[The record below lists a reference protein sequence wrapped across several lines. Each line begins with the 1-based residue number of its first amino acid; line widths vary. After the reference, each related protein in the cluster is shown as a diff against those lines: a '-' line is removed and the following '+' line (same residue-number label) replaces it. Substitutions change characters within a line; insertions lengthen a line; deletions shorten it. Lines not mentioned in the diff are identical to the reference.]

1 MLKHRLQAT
10 FICLICVWWNAQ
22 EKHIIVTE
30 ELFHCLLRFCLPWWF
45 NNLMLFMNPLEGK
58 RDFSSLILK
67 VHQTACSVF
76 FPRWIVATVD
86 VPPKPSEN
94 SFSGLI
100 LHEVFGQN
108 QSDSNFRPQKV
119 VSVHWCHS
127 VRYSGR
133 IYSNFVVRPYEK
145 PLCAFW
151 ILWYAFYWR
160 SCSSPSTSAVIQEEL
175 WKKNNLAGDWTVHR
189 SCYKKG
195 VRAKK
200 GRRGEYKKWL
210 REGDEERKM
219 KKYSWSGKKRLSAPS
234 VRCKCFHILYFR
246 KYYLLQPFK

>member
-1 MLKHRLQAT
+1 MQHVSGPFKSRLRPFLVILGTYRIAVFAKAFSSSTDAPQPARGVADVAFECINCRWKTLISLWIASVMLKHRLQAT

-151 ILWYAFYWR
+151 ILW
-160 SCSSPSTSAVIQEEL
+160 
-175 WKKNNLAGDWTVHR
+175 
-189 SCYKKG
+189 
-195 VRAKK
+195 
-200 GRRGEYKKWL
+200 
-210 REGDEERKM
+210 
-219 KKYSWSGKKRLSAPS
+219 
-234 VRCKCFHILYFR
+234 
-246 KYYLLQPFK
+246 